1 MAKVVARL
9 TVNAFLTQQ
18 HSATVYKSCFRNA
31 STRLTNK
38 YQPRNNTRR
47 LMVLVGGSFVSLAA
61 LTAIIRL
68 RSAANT
74 ANAMRK
80 KSLHRDDTD
89 LENVKLTARERRFI
103 KFASVEYENQ
113 LYMTPQDFLESVVE
127 QEPRPRLKRRA
138 LSTDEVEKYKDQT
151 PAVKKG
157 SSHLFRNLRDK
168 GIVSYTEYLFL
179 LSVLTKPKSGFRIAF
194 NMFDTDGNQRVDK
207 SEFLVIISI
216 LAGAI
221 KSIQDVEPKTKE
233 LMERIFSGA
242 WKEKHGDQTLDE
254 YDSDSDS
261 NEKKETSLERDYVD
275 DNEGLQ
281 RRHMVATTLQLHLF
295 GKRGTGVI
303 NYDHFYRFMDNLQ
316 TEVLE
321 LEFNEFSKGQTF
333 ITELDF
339 AKILL
344 RYTYLATDE
353 YDVFLERLLQRVKDE
368 KGISFNDFRDFC
380 HFLNN
385 LDDFTIAMRM
395 YTLADRSISK
405 DEFARAAKICTGYSL
420 SEHLIDTVFAIFDAD
435 GDGLLHY
442 KEFIAIMKDR
452 LHRGFRVSG
461 RFFDYNEALDA
472 YDDPEYPMFQ
482 AWRHSVCR
490 QLDYYIDSDALWH

>member
-452 LHRGFRVSG
+452 LHRGFRSTAKSEG
-461 RFFDYNEALDA
+461 WDAFKHCLQHEMIALKKPS
-472 YDDPEYPMFQ
+472 Y
-482 AWRHSVCR
+482 
-490 QLDYYIDSDALWH
+490 